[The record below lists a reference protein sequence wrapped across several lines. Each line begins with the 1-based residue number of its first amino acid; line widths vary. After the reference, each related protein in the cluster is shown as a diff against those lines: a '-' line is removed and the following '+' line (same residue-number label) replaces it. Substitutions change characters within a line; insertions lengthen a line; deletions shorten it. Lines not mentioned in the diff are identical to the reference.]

1 MVDMILSYI
10 KQINFVTLIT
20 VIILMILFKI
30 VVFIINLFLEYIL
43 YGYENKEFIT
53 NERIKE
59 IELKKLTKRKIKL
72 LEEKRKIDDKIDW
85 YNNARVGDNEKRK

>member
-72 LEEKRKIDDKIDW
+72 LEEKRKIDW
-85 YNNARVGDNEKRK
+85 YNNARVVDNEKRK